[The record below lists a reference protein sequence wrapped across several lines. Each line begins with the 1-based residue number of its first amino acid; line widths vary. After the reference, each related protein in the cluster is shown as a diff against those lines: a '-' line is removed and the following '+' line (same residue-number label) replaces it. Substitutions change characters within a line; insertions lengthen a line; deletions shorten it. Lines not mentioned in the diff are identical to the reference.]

1 MAEVR
6 NTGRSVFMRRSRF
19 SLLLLTLFVLPVAA
33 QQPDVF
39 SVAPDQ
45 TAVVLNG
52 PWKFHV
58 DDSPKA
64 LGSQT
69 PLWSQP
75 SFNDAAWQPYLLD
88 PKHPNLTAFEAA
100 QSPELPGW
108 QSHGHPAYTGYAW

>member
-1 MAEVR
+1 
-6 NTGRSVFMRRSRF
+6 MRRSRF

-58 DDSPKA
+58 GDSPKV
-64 LGSQT
+64 LGSQA

-88 PKHPNLTAFEAA
+88 PKHPNVN
-100 QSPELPGW
+100 PR
-108 QSHGHPAYTGYAW
+108 PALLEPS